1 MHRRPLDGGA
11 APAEPARVAALPL
24 AGTARL
30 RELPLTT
37 RRPLLESVAGKDG
50 TKNRNGGRCGGRRNG
65 ASAHLVGVGDGAEGA
80 DGDGRGGGEEEETA
94 AEIRCQPPH
103 RLQLPPDPVAAASPS
118 ASKLHARA
126 RRLQRCGG
134 AACYLDGPVEIFAI
148 RAALGEYLLR
158 SRI

>member
-1 MHRRPLDGGA
+1 MKTDIASSSVTISQAVQAALHPSPIAGRAEARIDEHRVVHRRPLDGGA

-30 RELPLTT
+30 RELPL
-37 RRPLLESVAGKDG
+37 
-50 TKNRNGGRCGGRRNG
+50 
-65 ASAHLVGVGDGAEGA
+65 VGVGDGAEGA
-80 DGDGRGGGEEEETA
+80 DGDGRGGREEEETA

-126 RRLQRCGG
+126 RRLQR
-134 AACYLDGPVEIFAI
+134 
-148 RAALGEYLLR
+148 
-158 SRI
+158 